1 MNNAI
6 EAHNLGKCYTRKG
19 LGAPTLFGALT
30 GSFRS
35 KNEPFWCLRNANFE
49 IPTGR
54 TIGVIGPNGSGKSSL
69 LGLTA
74 GTITPTEGSV
84 TTNGRICSL
93 LELGAGFHPDLTG
106 RENVFLNAALL
117 GIPREDV
124 KKKFDK
130 IVDFA

>member
-1 MNNAI
+1 MNAI

-35 KNEPFWCLRNANFE
+35 KNEPFWCLRNATFE
-49 IPTGR
+49 IPKGR

-74 GTITPTEGSV
+74 GTITPTEGTI
-84 TTNGRICSL
+84 TTTGRVCSL

-117 GIPREDV
+117 GIPMETDG
-124 KKKFDK
+124 KPLL
-130 IVDFA
+130 